1 MEANKKHGTKSVGIS
16 RWHEDDS
23 PWKAQNIY
31 KILNI
36 NNLVPKTIC
45 EIGCGTGEVLH
56 SLAGYFDDS
65 VNFVG
70 YELSPEAFNIC
81 KTKETGNIHY
91 HQENLLTSD
100 VHYDLVM
107 AINVLN
113 HVTDYL
119 GFLSRLRSKGEY
131 KIFHIPMETTV
142 YSVLRSSPFQNKTA
156 SGDYR
161 HSFSKDTALGT
172 LKGTGYEIVDYFYT
186 SSALELPN
194 LGSKDKLWKI
204 PRKLLYSINK
214 DFGVKM
220 LGGFSLMVLA
230 K

>member
-1 MEANKKHGTKSVGIS
+1 MEKKRDNGSEVLDS
-16 RWHEDDS
+16 NRWHEEDS
-23 PWKAQNIY
+23 PWKAKNIF
-31 KILNI
+31 KILEK
-36 NNLVPKTIC
+36 NNLSPKSIC
-45 EIGCGTGEVLH
+45 EIGCGSGEVLRD
-56 SLAGYFDDS
+56 LARYYDNSTEFI
-65 VNFVG
+65 G
-70 YELSPEAFNIC
+70 YETSPEAFAVC
-81 KTKETGNIHY
+81 KTKEEANIHY
-91 HQENLLTSD
+91 ELANLLALD

-119 GFLSRLRSKGEY
+119 GFLSQLRLKGEY
-131 KIFHIPMETTV
+131 KVFHIPLETTV
-142 YSVLRSSPFQNKTA
+142 YSVIRSSHFEKRITE
-156 SGDYR
+156 GTYR

-194 LGSKDKLWKI
+194 LGRKEKIWKL
-204 PRKLLYSINK
+204 PRKILFSINK
-214 DFGVKM
+214 DFGVKA

>member
-1 MEANKKHGTKSVGIS
+1 MEANNKHGAESIGSS
-16 RWHEDDS
+16 RWHEEDS

-31 KILNI
+31 KLLEKNKIA
-36 NNLVPKTIC
+36 PKTVC

-56 SLAGYFDDS
+56 SLAAYYQENVEFI
-65 VNFVG
+65 G
-70 YELSPEAFNIC
+70 YELSQEAFDIC

-91 HQENLLTSD
+91 QQENLLALD

-131 KIFHIPMETTV
+131 KVFHIPLETTV
-142 YSVLRSSPFQNKTA
+142 YSVLRSSRFEKKIATGN
-156 SGDYR
+156 YR
-161 HSFSKDTALGT
+161 HSFSKETALGT
-172 LKGTGYEIVDYFYT
+172 LKGTGYEIIDYFYT
-186 SSALELPN
+186 SSSLELPN
-194 LGSKDKLWKI
+194 RGTKDKLWTF
-204 PRKLLYSINK
+204 PRKLLYAINK

-220 LGGFSLMVLA
+220 LGGFSLMVLV